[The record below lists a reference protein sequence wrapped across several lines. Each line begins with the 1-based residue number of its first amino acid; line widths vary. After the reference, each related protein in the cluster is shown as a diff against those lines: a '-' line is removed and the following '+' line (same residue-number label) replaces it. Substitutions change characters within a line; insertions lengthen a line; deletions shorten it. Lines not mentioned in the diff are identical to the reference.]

1 MRKYTKR
8 GAGLYF
14 KRNKGAFV
22 EIGYIY
28 VLVISALVFVS
39 LTTMISQR
47 VEEETDRSA
56 KVQLYEIGGKIEMNI
71 NNAVIFA
78 ASHPDSQLD
87 MNVMI
92 PTTVGGDDYT
102 VYIKDNEMFLN
113 SSGTVSSVKFYL
125 MESPY
130 EVLSYNARTG
140 TPEPIQSSYGSINLK
155 YGKGLNNNV
164 IWITENTD

>member
-1 MRKYTKR
+1 MKAYKKR
-8 GAGLYF
+8 WTGLYI
-14 KRNKGAFV
+14 KQNEKAFV

-28 VLVISALVFVS
+28 VLVISALIFVS

-47 VEEETDRSA
+47 VEEETERSV

-71 NNAVIFA
+71 NNAVTFS

-87 MNVMI
+87 MNVAI

-113 SSGTVSSVKFYL
+113 SSSTVTSVKFYL

-130 EVLSYNARTG
+130 ELISYNARTG
-140 TPEPIQSSYGSINLK
+140 TTEPIQSSYGSINLK

-164 IWITENTD
+164 IWITENKD